1 MQWLRSSSDKYH
13 SQISKRFQGNDKYKL
28 QENLANIPPQ
38 QWVDKSQRVSL
49 QFQSWVPDQT
59 SLNSM
64 FHDVSSHPFRSSWN
78 FHSLWLSTYLG
89 RHTAA
94 AWWDEAKK
102 ELPHY
107 DSVSASQPERH
118 WPLTTQ
124 RQSPSGTETQEISF
138 LILSWK
144 KYIRSIQKLK
154 ELPIAKICLL

>member
-13 SQISKRFQGNDKYKL
+13 SQISKRIQGNDKYKL

-38 QWVDKSQRVSL
+38 QWVEKSQRVYL
-49 QFQSWVPDQT
+49 QLWVPDQT
-59 SLNSM
+59 SLNSI
-64 FHDVSSHPFRSSWN
+64 FPYVSSHPFRSSWN